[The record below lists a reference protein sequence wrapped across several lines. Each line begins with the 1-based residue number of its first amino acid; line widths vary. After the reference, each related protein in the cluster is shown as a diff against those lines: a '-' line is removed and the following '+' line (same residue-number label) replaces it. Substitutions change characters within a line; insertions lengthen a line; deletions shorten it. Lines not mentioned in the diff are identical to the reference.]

1 MWGAYMTGQ
10 LTVAKRLALG
20 FGLMVA
26 LMVLVSVVGNH
37 QVGFIDQTLT
47 SVNEGASLK
56 QRFAINFRGSVHD
69 RAIAI
74 RDVVLVNS
82 DAALRG
88 HLRTIDDLAAM
99 YRENAEAMSQMFQR
113 QGATDQERRLLQ
125 DIEATEQ
132 RTLALTNEVV
142 TLRTA
147 GNTEQARRLLLD
159 QVSPAY
165 SEWLA
170 RVNAFIDYQEA
181 TVAAD
186 LEEVRDAASGFNI
199 MILSITG
206 VAVLVSV
213 VVATVIIGKL
223 KRILGAEPE
232 EVAAAIRQLADGQ
245 LEQNLETRYPDS
257 VMGTLAGTLERLTGI
272 IREVRSAAEEL
283 SNASGKLEDT
293 SDNNSKQIRMQAT
306 EAEQMATAVNQM
318 AATVNEVAGFAANAA
333 TATRKADQEV
343 ETGNQVVKE
352 TASSITELANK
363 LEDAAASVNR
373 VSEDSGNI
381 EKIIE
386 VINAIAE
393 QTNLLALN
401 AAIEAA
407 RAGEHGR
414 GFAVVAD
421 EVRSLASRTQDS
433 TREIQDM
440 IGRLQAGAGEASG
453 EMERSRDLAR
463 VTVEKTAEA
472 ETALGRIREEVAS
485 INDMNA
491 QIASAAEEQSS
502 VAEEVNRNIARIHD
516 ATIETSAGSD
526 QVAGASRDLAVLAG
540 QLRSRV
546 SVFRFRG

>member
-1 MWGAYMTGQ
+1 MTGQ
-10 LTVAKRLALG
+10 LTVAKRLTLG

-37 QVGFIDQTLT
+37 QVGFIDRTLT

-88 HLRTIDDLAAM
+88 HLRIIDDLAAM

-113 QGATDQERRLLQ
+113 QGATDQERRLLR

-132 RTLALTNEVV
+132 RTLALTDEVV

-170 RVNAFIDYQEA
+170 RVNAFIDYQED

-206 VAVLVSV
+206 FAVLVSV
-213 VVATVIIGKL
+213 LVAMVIIRKL

-257 VMGTLAGTLERLTGI
+257 VMGALADTIDRLTGI

-283 SNASGKLEDT
+283 SNASGELEDT